1 MEDKIKLKLFDCIKR
16 FNPEVLNVYR
26 ENVQKFILNN
36 YKIFLGRDLVIWGGG
51 LYGRTIARLLIK
63 NGFKVKGFCWSNSID
78 GEIDVGEKKYRICN
92 YKVAHKKFQHAI
104 FLIMSD
110 YVDEIV
116 PLAAE
121 DQIDWF
127 FSKEMQYI
135 EKQYIYMN
143 GYPDLD
149 YLVGVK
155 PDWLISYQECIKKN
169 EMVNNVK
176 ELISILDDDTSKEIV
191 INRLITLFTGELS
204 YNESIPLTYPQYFS
218 KDYYLSNIDKECY
231 VDVGAFV
238 GDSVLA
244 FMSACPN
251 YRTIKAYEPD
261 PVNYKKLKELKEN
274 KSIRKLDISNAAVAD
289 HNGLANFRINGNM
302 GSHVVNNDISKK
314 QVKIVRLDDDIED
327 PVTFIKMDIEGGEL
341 SALQG
346 AEELIKKNKP
356 KLAICLYHKPFDIF
370 EIPFYL
376 RQIVNKYHFSIRQH
390 KRAFPDL
397 VLYASV

>member
-1 MEDKIKLKLFDCIKR
+1 
-16 FNPEVLNVYR
+16 
-26 ENVQKFILNN
+26 
-36 YKIFLGRDLVIWGGG
+36 
-51 LYGRTIARLLIK
+51 
-63 NGFKVKGFCWSNSID
+63 
-78 GEIDVGEKKYRICN
+78 
-92 YKVAHKKFQHAI
+92 
-104 FLIMSD
+104 
-110 YVDEIV
+110 
-116 PLAAE
+116 
-121 DQIDWF
+121 
-127 FSKEMQYI
+127 
-135 EKQYIYMN
+135 
-143 GYPDLD
+143 
-149 YLVGVK
+149 
-155 PDWLISYQECIKKN
+155 
-169 EMVNNVK
+169 
-176 ELISILDDDTSKEIV
+176 
-191 INRLITLFTGELS
+191 
-204 YNESIPLTYPQYFS
+204 
-218 KDYYLSNIDKECY
+218 
-231 VDVGAFV
+231 
-238 GDSVLA
+238 
-244 FMSACPN
+244 MSACPN

-390 KRAFPDL
+390 KRAFSDL